1 MTAPMLTQLWA
12 ALTTHPMVTALVAA
26 ALLLVYLDLRRR
38 LPIMHLPGNKTDR
51 IWPVLGTLP
60 AGLHHMLEG
69 TVVDW
74 ARQNAKANDF
84 RTWAQYSPFVSEIFL
99 CDPESMKHMFNT
111 HFQNYQ
117 LPWIRK
123 ECFREALGEG
133 IFNSDGP
140 RWKDQRSFTSHLF
153 SASQLRRRMRDVFEA
168 HARKVRKQLEAA
180 APGEV
185 IDMQRLMYCYTFDC
199 ICEIA
204 YGIPVDSLGGVPADL
219 EFQKAF
225 DGVQKRSSG
234 RFFDMFWKL
243 KRGLNICEEAQMRKD
258 CDTVNQYIEK
268 MLVKRDEMAAAGQLG
283 GDSDSSDLLT
293 IFEEHCQESGSK
305 ATRQE
310 LRDLVMNFMIAGRD
324 TTACVL
330 TWTIWE
336 LSRDPEARAR
346 AEEDIKQHAD
356 PDAMEYMQAVFQ
368 EVLRLHPSVPMDGK
382 ECVRDDVLP
391 DGTKVRKGTIVDF
404 APCVITRNPK
414 LFPDPDSFVP
424 TRWLDEEGRCR
435 KYDEY
440 AYPCFNA
447 GPRICLGRH
456 MAPLEAKT
464 LLAELMHTLRFD
476 VPSDFVPECIHT
488 VVIMTKNGMPAKVT
502 KRPDAR

>member
-1 MTAPMLTQLWA
+1 MGLQPVLLGAVAAHPCLVALA
-12 ALTTHPMVTALVAA
+12 ALC
-26 ALLLVYLDLRRR
+26 ALLAYFDLRRR
-38 LPIMHLPGNKTDR
+38 LVVWGLPSFKTDPH
-51 IWPVLGTLP
+51 WPVLGYLP
-60 AGLHHMLEG
+60 AAAKHVAAG
-69 TVVDW
+69 TVPEW
-74 ARQNAKANDF
+74 LRENARLNGFQTMGFWN
-84 RTWAQYSPFVSEIFL
+84 PFISEVLL
-99 CDPESMKHMFNT
+99 CDGDSMRHMFNT
-111 HFQNYQ
+111 HFTHYE
-117 LPWIRK
+117 LPLLRK
-123 ECFREALGEG
+123 ECFGEALGSG

-140 RWKDQRSFTSHLF
+140 RWKEQRSFTSHLF
-153 SASQLRRRMRDVFEA
+153 SASQLKRRMSMVFES
-168 HARKVRKQLEAA
+168 HAATVRKLLEAT
-180 APGEV
+180 PGEV
-185 IDMQRLMYCYTFDC
+185 VDMQRLMYCYTFDC